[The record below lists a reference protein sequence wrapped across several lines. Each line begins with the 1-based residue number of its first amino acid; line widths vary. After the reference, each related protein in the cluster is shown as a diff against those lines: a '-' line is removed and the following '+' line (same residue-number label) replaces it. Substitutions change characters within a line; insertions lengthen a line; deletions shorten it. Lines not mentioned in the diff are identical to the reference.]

1 MVQISVALC
10 LTYTTHLFFLIVS
23 MHLHWLDACSSTD
36 SIDEQFLLDW
46 WFKLCCPKGE
56 LHSTDYLCERGKER
70 KSFYQ
75 VLCCLEIKT

>member
-46 WFKLCCPKGE
+46 WFKLCCQRVSSIPLITCVGGGK
-56 LHSTDYLCERGKER
+56 KER
-70 KSFYQ
+70 VS
-75 VLCCLEIKT
+75 IKFCVA